1 MKFFFISSKFI
12 IIFIFFSSY
21 LVTQENNVDYIKIQ
35 DEINKKP
42 LKKPKRR
49 TTNET
54 LILLDRIKDKVIPI
68 AISICEKENTRV
80 TCEWDIERV
89 INSRFNAF
97 AYKEDNKNKIVIY
110 SGLFNG
116 LTYEDEIAFV
126 LAHEIGHHIAD
137 HINKK
142 TSRASIGTL
151 IGIAASSYIGV
162 DPLTGAQLGS
172 TFMLGDYSKNA
183 EFESDKI
190 AVEILKQAGYSKD
203 KIEMLFYRM
212 SRQSMGSIY
221 SLYGDS
227 HPSHVERIS
236 RIRDEWG
243 K

>member
-1 MKFFFISSKFI
+1 MKFFLKSSKFI
-12 IIFIFFSSY
+12 IIFIFFSSF
-21 LVTQENNVDYIKIQ
+21 LISQENTVDYIKIQ

-54 LILLDRIKDKVIPI
+54 TMLLERIKDKVIPI
-68 AISICEKENTRV
+68 AVSICEEENTKLG
-80 TCEWDIERV
+80 CKWDIERV
-89 INSRFNAF
+89 IDSRFNAF
-97 AYKEDNKNKIVIY
+97 AYKEDNDNKIVIY

-126 LAHEIGHHIAD
+126 LTHEIGHHIAD

-142 TSRASIGTL
+142 ISRASIGTL
-151 IGIAASSYIGV
+151 LGIAAGSYIGV

-183 EFESDKI
+183 EFEADRI

-212 SRQSMGSIY
+212 SRKSMGSIY
-221 SLYGDS
+221 SQYGDS

-236 RIRDEWG
+236 RIRDEW
-243 K
+243 KN